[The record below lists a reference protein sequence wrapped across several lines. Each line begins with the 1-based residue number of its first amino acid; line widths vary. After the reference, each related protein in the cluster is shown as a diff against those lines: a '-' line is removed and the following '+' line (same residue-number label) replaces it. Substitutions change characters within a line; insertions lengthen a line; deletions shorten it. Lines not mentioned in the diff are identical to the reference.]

1 MFSDVAEYKIKQHIK
16 RLYVADEAESCMGF
30 QIEEKYC
37 LATIWNVYKPG
48 SFCACLLEI
57 VFTMLVERV
66 GFYTP
71 QHNNAVIYW

>member
-16 RLYVADEAESCMGF
+16 RLYVADEGEVAWGF

-37 LATIWNVYKPG
+37 LVAIWNVSKHG
-48 SFCACLLEI
+48 SFCDCLLEI
-57 VFTMLVERV
+57 VLTLLVERV

-71 QHNNAVIYW
+71 QHNNAVIC

>member
-1 MFSDVAEYKIKQHIK
+1 MSQTKAKVAW
-16 RLYVADEAESCMGF
+16 GF

-37 LATIWNVYKPG
+37 LVAIWNVSKHG
-48 SFCACLLEI
+48 SFCDCLLEI
-57 VFTMLVERV
+57 VLTLLVERV